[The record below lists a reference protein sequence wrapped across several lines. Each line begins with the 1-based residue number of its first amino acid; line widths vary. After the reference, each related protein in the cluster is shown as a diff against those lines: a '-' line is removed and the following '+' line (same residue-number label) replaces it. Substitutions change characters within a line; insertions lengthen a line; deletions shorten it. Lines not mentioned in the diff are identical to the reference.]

1 MNIEPEQ
8 FTEDAHIKTYPLS
21 SLILKM
27 KNKQLN
33 VKPSYQRGNVWEAAE
48 KTKLIQSILGGIQ
61 LPALIFS
68 KSGNNGFIAID
79 GKQRLTAMKEFFDN
93 KIKFYNESDPDK
105 FCYYKDLHKDWQSK
119 FNDSQISV
127 YLYVN
132 LKEEEQR
139 EIFERINYGKILS
152 YGEKIKGLNS
162 DIIPELTKI
171 VSNISPYL
179 QIFGVNNKRSSY
191 YECVGAL
198 LALFNKSYI
207 NVSKGRSCLEYIK
220 KISRENDNNIT
231 QKGILI
237 TKVLKK
243 LSEIYNNFSK
253 YCQKRKYKKIKW
265 KWTDI
270 LVYTYLLHKN
280 YDIKIVEK
288 VSKYIKHRQ
297 EECEYITDNCIQFI
311 AYNDKFGQRSN
322 TNSSNFFID
331 RENLINNLYKWI
343 IKKPNS
349 EIRNQVYAKCGT
361 TGESVCKFCNN
372 HKIYLTNFQLGHIIS
387 KNNGG
392 SMEVSNLFPICATCN
407 NSMNKTDMDLY
418 ITKNKMNINLT

>member
-8 FTEDAHIKTYPLS
+8 FTEDAHIKTWPLS

-27 KNKQLN
+27 ENKQLN
-33 VKPSYQRGNVWEAAE
+33 VKPSYQRGNVWESAE

-68 KSGNNGFIAID
+68 KSGNKLTAID

-93 KIKFYNESDPDK
+93 KIKFYNESEPDN
-105 FCYYKDLHKDWQSK
+105 FCYYKDLHEDWKSR
-119 FNDSQISV
+119 FDDTQISV
-127 YLYVN
+127 YLYIN

-162 DIIPELTKI
+162 GIIPKLTKI
-171 VSNISPYL
+171 VNDISTYL

-191 YECVGAL
+191 YECAGAL
-198 LALFNKSYI
+198 IAMFNKSYI

-220 KISRENDNNIT
+220 KLSRENDNNIT

-253 YCQKRKYKKIKW
+253 YCQERKYKKIKW

-418 ITKNKMNINLT
+418 IKKKKMNINLT